1 MARKSGASLI
11 EIYSAIQGEGPAVGE
26 RHILVRL
33 AGCNRNCR
41 YCDTEFD
48 PPRSCRIERRAGR
61 RDWQQLPN
69 PVGSEAVLDAIG
81 RLAQQVPHSAV
92 SWTGGEPLLSDRLL
106 RSVLPP
112 LRAAGLTQELNSN
125 ATLPDRLAPLLPLF
139 DRIVADIKLPGATG
153 EHLDWE
159 AAGRFL
165 RLAQGRLLA
174 VKMVVVR
181 GLGREEFERALDTV
195 AGAAPGAV
203 LVLQPVTPLAAGAE
217 PPAPEELLAMQER
230 ALRTFKRV
238 LVIPQTHRMIGQL

>member
-1 MARKSGASLI
+1 
-11 EIYSAIQGEGPAVGE
+11 
-26 RHILVRL
+26 
-33 AGCNRNCR
+33 
-41 YCDTEFD
+41 
-48 PPRSCRIERRAGR
+48 
-61 RDWQQLPN
+61 
-69 PVGSEAVLDAIG
+69 
-81 RLAQQVPHSAV
+81 
-92 SWTGGEPLLSDRLL
+92 
-106 RSVLPP
+106 
-112 LRAAGLTQELNSN
+112 
-125 ATLPDRLAPLLPLF
+125 
-139 DRIVADIKLPGATG
+139 VADIKLPGATG